1 MTLWAASARA
11 ELCVDVDLHFSGHAP
26 EPELRA
32 AIEQETTAIWAPYGV
47 NLRWQVP
54 ACDVSD
60 VSFDVFVARRLPAS
74 SPGRAVLGS
83 THVQLTCTDKV
94 PIVIDAAVT
103 EKTLGSLTMNE
114 LMERTGRLRV
124 GPQELGRAFGRVLA
138 HEIGHVILGLP
149 NHQREGLMRRAFHP
163 IDMVSP
169 LRSEYG
175 LSSFEISRLRHR
187 ADAILTLREHTGSA
201 DAAEATPDHCYHQ
214 RATEESWKS
223 ERVDQELSHAAGARP
238 GDSFRQ

>member
-138 HEIGHVILGLP
+138 HADNQAALHDIDRFEHLAQLGDVRTARADDQLVIHARECATGLNERP
-149 NHQREGLMRRAFHP
+149 EHRQHLLDGAMAQRNDLH
-163 IDMVSP
+163 VSP
-169 LRSEYG
+169 GRATDNQQPETHQPPCKSCRHV
-175 LSSFEISRLRHR
+175 FRHR
-187 ADAILTLREHTGSA
+187 
-201 DAAEATPDHCYHQ
+201 
-214 RATEESWKS
+214 
-223 ERVDQELSHAAGARP
+223 DQ
-238 GDSFRQ
+238 